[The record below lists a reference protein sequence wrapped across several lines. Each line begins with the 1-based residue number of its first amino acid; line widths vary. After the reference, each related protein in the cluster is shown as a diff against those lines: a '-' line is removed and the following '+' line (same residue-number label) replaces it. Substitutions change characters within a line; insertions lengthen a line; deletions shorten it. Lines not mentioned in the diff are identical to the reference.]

1 MDSCA
6 TGTLDFS
13 CCGKYHSETK
23 VLDIEYVRVC
33 AWNFETLLRM
43 PMFEQQTWSPKDG
56 SIALE
61 VIVCR
66 QLRAVHLEA
75 TGSLDTGDLIL
86 AMLRFV
92 ARRRCPTTIRTDN
105 GGSFESGRAEVL
117 DPDQKALESR
127 LIGELVFG

>member
-33 AWNFETLLRM
+33 AWNFETL
-43 PMFEQQTWSPKDG
+43 
-56 SIALE
+56 
-61 VIVCR
+61 
-66 QLRAVHLEA
+66 LRAVHLEA